1 MFTEGQKK
9 TLTSGEALATRRRI
23 KFSAST
29 AVYADAGE
37 SANGVTEFAV
47 ADATPVACRLVNGPG
62 TFEMTAA
69 GAIAAGAIIFGAADG
84 KVSLAPSGQPIG
96 IAIEAATADGDQIE
110 CILGDVT
117 DYPTFAG
124 KTFEV
129 VSANK
134 TLDIQDNGKVI
145 VVDTDGVV
153 ITLPATV
160 DGMEFV
166 VMNGGSAVGAA
177 GISISPNSADLIA
190 GPDIAGTDNKD
201 QINTKATAV
210 PGDYEALS
218 GGNASGFVITA
229 MRGTWAEEA

>member
-1 MFTEGQKK
+1 MSFIEGQKM
-9 TLTSGEALATRRRI
+9 TLTSGEALVAKRRI

-37 SANGVTEFAV
+37 SANGVTEYGV
-47 ADATPVACRLVNGPG
+47 AITTPVEVRLINGPG

-96 IAIEAATADGDQIE
+96 IAIEAATADGDIIE
-110 CILGDVT
+110 CILGPVA
-117 DYPTFAG
+117 DYPNFAG

-134 TLDIQDNGKVI
+134 TLDIQDNGKVM

-166 VMNGGSAVGAA
+166 VMNGGSAVGNA
-177 GISISPNSADLIA
+177 GISIQGPGQYQGHGRAGRLRGRQRRQRDRICHNGDEGHVGRRGLIGSNENDLL
-190 GPDIAGTDNKD
+190 T
-201 QINTKATAV
+201 
-210 PGDYEALS
+210 S
-218 GGNASGFVITA
+218 
-229 MRGTWAEEA
+229 